1 MDFTRQPI
9 IQTVITAKEGCK
21 LVIRSS
27 KGAGQEEYFV
37 DAIEVVSFGNT
48 FFFRS
53 QEKPKSFLVPASDYE
68 VLEVREA
75 RMVLKNVGMNRSIKI
90 GGGKEKVAK
99 DTEKTTEKQQ
109 KSEDQEQQPSRQTER
124 KRDRR
129 RSFRRRKRGDEQ
141 SEDDSEQLIATDIP
155 LIPPPPMAN
164 KPIKLPEPRS
174 RELPTEKTAD
184 MEMSTV
190 VLNSLLPP
198 PPNLI
203 SETIEKYKDNK
214 LFEGVFVGSAKQKK
228 EEPSEEETIED
239 VEQTIEDVDQT
250 IEDVD
255 QTIED
260 VDQAIEGECC
270 VSECFGE
277 PAHFSEEKEQQIM
290 EQRQKFEQVEDP
302 LVSEPFSAEEPFLEE
317 AQPQQEDEV
326 SSDTQSDEVSSTNNA
341 T

>member
-27 KGAGQEEYFV
+27 KSAGQEEYFV

-53 QEKPKSFLVPASDYE
+53 QEKPKSFLVPATDYE

-90 GGGKEKVAK
+90 GGGKEKGAK
-99 DTEKTTEKQQ
+99 EPEKSSDKQQ
-109 KSEDQEQQPSRQTER
+109 KSEEQEQQSSSRQTER

-129 RSFRRRKRGDEQ
+129 RSFRRRKRGEDQPQEEGDEQ
-141 SEDDSEQLIATDIP
+141 KVPSDVP

-164 KPIKLPEPRS
+164 KPIKLPEPKGGA
-174 RELPTEKTAD
+174 ELTPEKAAELELSTA
-184 MEMSTV
+184 

-203 SETIEKYKDNK
+203 SDTIEKYKDNK
-214 LFEGVFVGSAKQKK
+214 LFEGVFVGSSKQ
-228 EEPSEEETIED
+228 EEKQEPPAEEAVVETIED
-239 VEQTIEDVDQT
+239 VEQTIE
-250 IEDVD
+250 E
-255 QTIED
+255 
-260 VDQAIEGECC
+260 EGCA
-270 VSECFGE
+270 SECFDE
-277 PAHFSEEKEQQIM
+277 PTHFTEEQEAQIM
-290 EQRQKFEQVEDP
+290 EQRQKFEQVDDP
-302 LVSEPFSAEEPFLEE
+302 LVSEPFTAEEPFVEEEQLPQEEE
-317 AQPQQEDEV
+317 ASP
-326 SSDTQSDEVSSTNNA
+326 DTQNDEVSSTNNA